1 MAGLTSLFEFE
12 FDIVP
17 VMQEMTNSTPVNPT
31 MISSAFNLLLGRSST
46 FENARHE
53 STCEFC
59 DT

>member
-1 MAGLTSLFEFE
+1 MAGLTSSLEFE

-17 VMQEMTNSTPVNPT
+17 VMQEMKNSTPVNLM
-31 MISSAFNLLLGRSST
+31 MISSASNLLLWRSST